1 MDPFNNSHQNTK
13 RRRHKQ
19 MTNFHEFQS
28 TARRAHAGVS
38 PRWSNIRWQVL
49 CPVVQSP
56 RDTSHHFSPNIK
68 TEESGGEEEEKQKF
82 LCDKLPGVVN
92 TSSRKP
98 QFGPDIL
105 NQLHASAGILSL
117 QSNECQVPVKR
128 LTTLVKRSP
137 AMPDTPTK
145 DAAEDG
151 KVPQPRAASPVINL
165 PRLLYTPRGNQATDE
180 SEPRCLTSG
189 WTKFGNTI
197 HAILY
202 KGHCDCLKGFS
213 KYREGFV
220 PIDLTPIR
228 NFKYCFTIEN
238 K

>member
-1 MDPFNNSHQNTK
+1 MCRLIGAISGGRF
-13 RRRHKQ
+13 
-19 MTNFHEFQS
+19 
-28 TARRAHAGVS
+28 
-38 PRWSNIRWQVL
+38 
-49 CPVVQSP
+49 VVQSP
-56 RDTSHHFSPNIK
+56 RDTSHHFSPNIE
-68 TEESGGEEEEKQKF
+68 TEESGGGEADISMWQ
-82 LCDKLPGVVN
+82 LPGVVN
-92 TSSRKP
+92 ASAGKP

-151 KVPQPRAASPVINL
+151 KVPEPKAASPVINL

-197 HAILY
+197 
-202 KGHCDCLKGFS
+202 
-213 KYREGFV
+213 
-220 PIDLTPIR
+220 
-228 NFKYCFTIEN
+228 
-238 K
+238 